1 LTGAF
6 IMDRIRTLIVDDEK
20 PARRALRGLLDK
32 DADIEVV
39 GEAMDGERALE
50 LVRELSPQLV
60 FLDVQMPILSGLEML
75 EQLGA
80 ATTARPE
87 IIFVTAYDHYA
98 LTAFD
103 LHAVDYLVKPFTDA
117 RFRTALDRAKT
128 RLRRGSLA
136 ATEEA
141 LHALLAQLRAMG
153 TPVAPPAPANE
164 YARLVV
170 KADGELHF
178 LNQRD
183 VRWVEGQGDFVKIHL
198 RERRLLVRLT
208 MNKVESLLD
217 PAQFVRI
224 HKSAIVNLSFVRR
237 VVPMLAR
244 SHGMELDDGT
254 ALPIGPSYRGVLE
267 RLK

>member
-1 LTGAF
+1 
-6 IMDRIRTLIVDDEK
+6 MDRIRTLIVDDEK

-32 DADIEVV
+32 DPDIAVV

-80 ATTARPE
+80 AGAARPE

-141 LHALLAQLRAMG
+141 LHALLVQLRALG
-153 TPVAPPAPANE
+153 PPAAPANE

-183 VRWVEGQGDFVKIHL
+183 VRWVEGQGDFIKIHL
-198 RERRLLVRLT
+198 KERRLLVRLT
-208 MNKVESLLD
+208 MNKAESLLD